1 MSRIL
6 NLPNRLT
13 IGIAAIAL
21 LAIAATTTTLATQPS
36 HAQSVP
42 TPTGQ
47 IAATAA
53 DAPGALDTD
62 TADVRVGSQTGIDAP
77 GTEVAGVET
86 AEAKTAG
93 APDTDT
99 IQSGAGS
106 QTQTGDQTTPDVA
119 GAPDTN

>member
-1 MSRIL
+1 MTRVM

-36 HAQSVP
+36 HAQVP
-42 TPTGQ
+42 APTVQ
-47 IAATAA
+47 VADTAV
-53 DAPGALDTD
+53 DAPGALDTG
-62 TADVRVGSQTGIDAP
+62 TADVRVGSQTGVDIP
-77 GTEVAGVET
+77 GAEVAGVET

-93 APDTDT
+93 ALDTDT

-106 QTQTGDQTTPDVA
+106 QTQTGDQTTADVA
-119 GAPDTN
+119 GAPATN